1 MTVHRDPLDRIEA
14 RGLGFSELQSYWSL
28 PFHDY
33 AVVGDVAVIKDQH
46 GRQLQVRSTFFVKQ
60 QDWLRLVSR
69 VFCLLQSI
77 VKIVTRRS

>member
-46 GRQLQVRSTFFVKQ
+46 GRQLQVCSTLFET
-60 QDWLRLVSR
+60 
-69 VFCLLQSI
+69 I
-77 VKIVTRRS
+77 KIVIILIKLCFSLQWP